1 MRAPAL
7 AAAAAAFVVLAA
19 GTASFAQA
27 GSASLTLAVK
37 GSVESISASGRRVA
51 IHVDSGDSCGT
62 GSIWTPSSGSVIG
75 LPDCGSSDALLSD
88 LTLAGDTAIWWD
100 WSSGNHVYCDD
111 VYTATVADPK
121 PHALGICDGTMAD
134 DYFGFA
140 GDRTLVAIDD
150 YSVCQSDCVG
160 PQGGLLPDGDYGV
173 QVRRLRGGGKPATV
187 LPGRDLRKFLDARNR
202 RVAVIEPKATLAV
215 YDAGGKL
222 LWQVPGVSGVES
234 GWIAGASVVVQRG
247 RSVQVYSAHS
257 GVIPARTLPKG
268 AHLADVAGG
277 LVVYTIGSSVH
288 LLRLSDGRDGR
299 IVTVKGLAGAQLTP
313 AGVFY
318 AANVAN
324 KGGRRGLV
332 TFVPIRM
339 ALQLLR

>member
-7 AAAAAAFVVLAA
+7 AAAAALVVLVA
-19 GTASFAQA
+19 GTASFAHA
-27 GSASLTLAVK
+27 GSASLTLAVN

-62 GSIWTPSSGSVIG
+62 GSIWTPSSGAVVS
-75 LPDCGSSDALLSD
+75 LRDCGSSDALLSD

-111 VYTATVADPK
+111 VYAATVANPK

-140 GDRTLVAIDD
+140 GDRTLVTIND

-160 PQGGLLPDGDYGV
+160 PNGDLLPDGDYGV
-173 QVRRLRGGGKPATV
+173 EVRRLRGGGKPAIV
-187 LPGRDLRKFLDARNR
+187 LPGRDLRQFLDAGSW
-202 RVAVIEPKATLAV
+202 RVAVIEPKGKLTV
-215 YDAGGKL
+215 YDTKGTR
-222 LWQVPGVSGVES
+222 LWQTSGVTGVDS
-234 GWIAGASVVVQRG
+234 GWIAGSTVVVQRG
-247 RSVQVYSAHS
+247 RAVQVYSARIAA
-257 GVIPARTLPKG
+257 IPTRLLPKG
-268 AHLADVAGG
+268 AHVADVASG

-299 IVTVKGLAGAQLTP
+299 IVTVKALAGAQLTP

-318 AANVAN
+318 AANVQK

-332 TFVPIRM
+332 TFVPIRV
-339 ALQLLR
+339 ALQLLH